1 MAGTPS
7 FIVNKISTLRF
18 AFFATTNK
26 FIVIIAK
33 VLDICQEFES
43 FPASRRWHSTPYS
56 VQCHQ
61 NSIFEIKKEWKK

>member
-26 FIVIIAK
+26 FIVIIAE

-43 FPASRRWHSTPYS
+43 FPQVEDGIARLIL
-56 VQCHQ
+56 C
-61 NSIFEIKKEWKK
+61 NAIKIPFLK